1 LPPSAREGIEVGATI
16 LATIGSVIAGGVVA
30 TVAVVGLVNQQTSPG
45 ANPTD
50 VTKPVTIDYGSN
62 G

>member
-1 LPPSAREGIEVGATI
+1 MGRTI
-16 LATIGSVIAGGVVA
+16 LGTAGSVVAGGLVA
-30 TVAVVGLVNQQTSPG
+30 ALVVVGVVNVRTSPG

-50 VTKPVTIDYGSN
+50 VTKPVTIDYGTN

>member
-1 LPPSAREGIEVGATI
+1 MGGRI
-16 LATIGSVIAGGVVA
+16 LATVGSLLAGAVVA
-30 TVAVVGLVNQQTSPG
+30 TVTVVGVVNARTSPDG
-45 ANPTD
+45 NPTD

>member
-1 LPPSAREGIEVGATI
+1 VHGRALKVTGTI
-16 LATIGSVIAGGVVA
+16 LAAVGSVIAGALVA
-30 TVAVVGLVNQQTSPG
+30 TVTVVGLVNQQTGPG

-50 VTKPVTIDYGSN
+50 STKPITINYGTN

>member
-1 LPPSAREGIEVGATI
+1 MAISAL
-16 LATIGSVIAGGVVA
+16 LATIGSVLAGGVIA
-30 TVAVVGLVNQQTSPG
+30 TVTVVGLVNQQTSPG